1 MYCKNP
7 SPYVSATS
15 LLNAI
20 LCYIKAIVTTS
31 GGTSTVNVAFATGQ
45 QAFSIT
51 TVAASGSVAAGAKT
65 VEFHPSVDF
74 TGTIDGVAYSGADW
88 QVLGPFTADTGGTL
102 DAIPYTVT
110 AGSMNIL
117 KTV

>member
-1 MYCKNP
+1 MSCKIP
-7 SPYVSATS
+7 SPSVTPQA

-20 LCYIKAIVTTS
+20 LCLIRKLVTTS
-31 GGTSTVNVAFATGQ
+31 GGTSSINVDFAGGE
-45 QAFSIT
+45 QAFSII
-51 TVAASGSVAAGAKT
+51 TVSTSGSVAAGAKT

-74 TGTIDGVAYSGADW
+74 TGTIDGATYAGATW
-88 QVLGPFTADTGGTL
+88 QVLGPFTSDIGGTL

-110 AGSMNIL
+110 AGTLNIL